1 MPAMCICGQDR
12 SLHAAALAFLL
23 VATASCGRD
32 MAADPKNREVPWT
45 YGPTTGGATSEHV
58 QGTGKQG
65 SAAIA
70 KGWQFRLQ
78 DGKRLTVRPYQLA
91 ESHPLFG
98 KVAMSVGLF
107 DKTGKE
113 LGTVDSA
120 AITAQNATFTFELT
134 DTVANQLCDVV
145 IWYCRV

>member
-1 MPAMCICGQDR
+1 MCIGTNER
-12 SLHAAALAFLL
+12 SLRNAALAFLL
-23 VATASCGRD
+23 FATAGCGRD

-45 YGPTTGGATSEHV
+45 YGPTTGGATAEHV
-58 QGTGKQG
+58 QGTGKRG
-65 SAAIA
+65 GAAIA

-113 LGTVDSA
+113 LATVLSA
-120 AITAQNATFTFELT
+120 AITAQNASFTFELT
-134 DTVANQLCDVV
+134 DAVASQLCDVV
-145 IWYCRV
+145 IWYCTV